1 MENSSFLHAEVM
13 VGTYRIEKAIMDCHR
28 HAGDNLTPEATMAFQ
43 DVMAE
48 VYEMRRT
55 LKMFMSEDN
64 KATVARL
71 AGKDRRYPDRQ

>member
-1 MENSSFLHAEVM
+1 MENSSSLHAEVM
-13 VGTYRIEKAIMDCHR
+13 VGTYRIEKAILNCHKQ
-28 HAGDNLTPEATMAFQ
+28 AGDNLSPEAFDAFQ

-71 AGKDRRYPDRQ
+71 TRERS

>member
-55 LKMFMSEDN
+55 LKMVMSEDN
-64 KATVARL
+64 KATVARFT
-71 AGKDRRYPDRQ
+71 GKDRRYPDRQ

>member
-13 VGTYRIEKAIMDCHR
+13 VGTYRIEKAILNCHKQ
-28 HAGDNLTPEATMAFQ
+28 AGDNLSPEAFMAFQ

-64 KATVARL
+64 KARVAEL
-71 AGKDRRYPDRQ
+71 KGKRS

>member
-1 MENSSFLHAEVM
+1 MENLATSHVELIVA
-13 VGTYRIEKAIMDCHR
+13 TYRIEQAIMNCHR
-28 HAGDNLTPEATMAFQ
+28 HAGDNLTPEAHMAFQ

-55 LKMFMSEDN
+55 LKPLMSEDN

-71 AGKDRRYPDRQ
+71 TRERS

>member
-1 MENSSFLHAEVM
+1 MENLATSHAELIVA
-13 VGTYRIEKAIMDCHR
+13 TYRIEQAIMNCHR
-28 HAGDNLTPEATMAFQ
+28 HAGDNLTPEAHMAFQ

-55 LKMFMSEDN
+55 LKPLMSEDN

-71 AGKDRRYPDRQ
+71 TRERS

>member
-55 LKMFMSEDN
+55 LKPLMSEDN
-64 KATVARL
+64 KARVAEL
-71 AGKDRRYPDRQ
+71 KGKRS

>member
-1 MENSSFLHAEVM
+1 MENSSFLHAELM

-55 LKMFMSEDN
+55 LKLFMSEDN
-64 KATVARL
+64 KETVARL
-71 AGKDRRYPDRQ
+71 KRERS

>member
-13 VGTYRIEKAIMDCHR
+13 VGTYRIEKAILDCHR
-28 HAGDNLTPEATMAFQ
+28 QAGDNLSPEAFDAFQ

-55 LKMFMSEDN
+55 LKILTSEDN
-64 KATVARL
+64 KETVARL
-71 AGKDRRYPDRQ
+71 KRERDRLKDSQ

>member
-1 MENSSFLHAEVM
+1 MENSPLLHAEVM
-13 VGTYRIEKAIMDCHR
+13 VGTYRIEKAILNCHKQ
-28 HAGDNLTPEATMAFQ
+28 AGDGLSPEAFDAFQ
-43 DVMAE
+43 DVME

-71 AGKDRRYPDRQ
+71 TRERS

>member
-71 AGKDRRYPDRQ
+71 SGKDRRYPDRQ